1 MRASPLT
8 DTVSPVSVQELEK
21 FLDVEDDPT
30 LEDYLS
36 IATDAVI
43 AFLNVDLLPRQWK
56 YVQNIKRGSLTVNYN
71 RYPVRDWGY
80 VSLPY
85 TALITVDDVEVDGE
99 PVDFEVDIESRPGQV
114 YPEVFGDQL
123 VVIYTAGASHVPATI
138 KTGIKMVASY
148 LYEHAGACDVSHIIS
163 KSGAEGVLRQYRV
176 EW

>member
-1 MRASPLT
+1 MRANPLS

-56 YVQNIKRGSLTVNYN
+56 YVQNIKRDPMTVNYK
-71 RYPVRDWGY
+71 RFPVRDWGWIN
-80 VSLPY
+80 LPY
-85 TALITVDDVEVDGE
+85 TALVTVDSVEVDGTA
-99 PVDFEVDIESRPGQV
+99 VDHLVDSESRPGRV
-114 YPEVFGDQL
+114 YPQVFGDQL
-123 VVIYTAGASHVPATI
+123 VVTYTAGASHVPATI

-148 LYEHAGACDVSHIIS
+148 LYEHAGACDVSQIIA

>member
-56 YVQNIKRGSLTVNYN
+56 YVQNIKRASMTVDYK
-71 RYPVRDWGY
+71 RFPVRDWGW
-80 VSLPY
+80 VNLPY
-85 TALITVDDVEVDGE
+85 TALVTVDDVEVDGE
-99 PVDFEVDIESRPGQV
+99 AVDYLVDSESRPGRV
-114 YPEVFGDQL
+114 YPQVFGDQL
-123 VVIYTAGASHVPATI
+123 VVTYTAGASHVPATI

-148 LYEHAGACDVSHIIS
+148 LYEHAGACDVSQIIA
-163 KSGAEGVLRQYRV
+163 KSGAEVVLRQYRV